1 MAGKEKIG
9 LAIAGTSF
17 LFIFLF
23 AWLVWPTKYRYFQVH
38 IEDLSVIVRVN
49 RFTGETCSLIPTS
62 TAWTKQVSVYKE
74 TATRAANS
82 SRSGVRLDNPDSGVR
97 YDNPDFIPIPKPAEK
112 VLSYESV
119 PCDKQ
124 GAN

>member
-62 TAWTKQVSVYKE
+62 TAWAKQVSVYKE
-74 TATRAANS
+74 TAHRAANPC
-82 SRSGVRLDNPDSGVR
+82 RSDLSLYNPDSDR
-97 YDNPDFIPIPKPAEK
+97 RSDYPDFIA
-112 VLSYESV
+112 
-119 PCDKQ
+119 
-124 GAN
+124 